1 MLILQRKAGE
11 SLVIGEDI
19 TIRVVS
25 VDGTRVRLAIAAPE
39 DVPILRSELVIA
51 TAANRDS
58 AMEEG
63 TPADLLDLLG
73 GGLDH
78 RRGAP
83 GVPPAKKPAQTPVP
97 PEGKED
103 CPMMESIASMAMGMS
118 AASFATNYSMAVTKK
133 MMDTQELAGQELMKM
148 LEAVPAPAKGQY
160 IDVYA

>member
-11 SLVIGEDI
+11 ALVIGEDI

-39 DVPILRSELVIA
+39 DVPILRSELVTA

-73 GGLDH
+73 GVLDH
-78 RRGAP
+78 RRMTYLW
-83 GVPPAKKPAQTPVP
+83 VFQ
-97 PEGKED
+97 
-103 CPMMESIASMAMGMS
+103 
-118 AASFATNYSMAVTKK
+118 
-133 MMDTQELAGQELMKM
+133 
-148 LEAVPAPAKGQY
+148 
-160 IDVYA
+160 

>member
-73 GGLDH
+73 GVLDH
-78 RRGAP
+78 KREGRSASP
-83 GVPPAKKPAQTPVP
+83 TTPPSAP

-103 CPMMESIASMAMGMS
+103 
-118 AASFATNYSMAVTKK
+118 
-133 MMDTQELAGQELMKM
+133 
-148 LEAVPAPAKGQY
+148 
-160 IDVYA
+160 